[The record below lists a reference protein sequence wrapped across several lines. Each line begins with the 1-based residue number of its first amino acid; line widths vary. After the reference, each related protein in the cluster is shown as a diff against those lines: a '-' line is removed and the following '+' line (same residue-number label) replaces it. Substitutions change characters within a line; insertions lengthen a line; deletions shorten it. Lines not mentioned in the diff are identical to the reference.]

1 MQVEA
6 TLALVTSGQ
15 NPPAFQSTYPLAHL
29 STASSS
35 SQNQGSHQHHH
46 HYAAPVLQNTSF
58 SLSHQDLS
66 LWLEEL
72 DLGISLPPSSSSGAH
87 SSQQH
92 SISLAGTSGY
102 IKLEPSPFEIE
113 LKHPHSSTIVSAIDT
128 DDPQMPSGNTT
139 NTPCASPLK
148 HIAHLH
154 APSHHQVQSQSHSQL
169 LQQQRHSAQL
179 LLPALSIYYP
189 VPSINLPATS
199 GLSATAFP
207 HHSPSSPST
216 MRASAPPES
225 PPPSASSAS
234 SPYSSQC
241 SKPQITSAL
250 IALLPPPP
258 TCKQILNRA
267 KEIFRIRPVPF
278 DPRNGW
284 VGFEKRCVSLLAGG
298 NSRNKKEEAREKAK
312 QREKEKARE
321 VKRARQIYFSGIP
334 ALQSLHQRND
344 SVDDGDGGSSGDS
357 SFGGD
362 QILDEGG
369 VEEEEPSLAF
379 FAVMCA
385 VLAVGSYS
393 SSGQS
398 SIPVENPVFFF
409 ALSQQALGVWDTYTS
424 SSGNV
429 EDREQMNFL
438 LANLISVVYLMLS
451 ESSTVVGE
459 DKDQE
464 DISLVYPLVRN
475 FFKLRKYFY

>member
-1 MQVEA
+1 M
-6 TLALVTSGQ
+6 
-15 NPPAFQSTYPLAHL
+15 
-29 STASSS
+29 
-35 SQNQGSHQHHH
+35 
-46 HYAAPVLQNTSF
+46 
-58 SLSHQDLS
+58 
-66 LWLEEL
+66 
-72 DLGISLPPSSSSGAH
+72 
-87 SSQQH
+87 
-92 SISLAGTSGY
+92 
-102 IKLEPSPFEIE
+102 
-113 LKHPHSSTIVSAIDT
+113 
-128 DDPQMPSGNTT
+128 
-139 NTPCASPLK
+139 
-148 HIAHLH
+148 
-154 APSHHQVQSQSHSQL
+154 
-169 LQQQRHSAQL
+169 
-179 LLPALSIYYP
+179 
-189 VPSINLPATS
+189 
-199 GLSATAFP
+199 
-207 HHSPSSPST
+207 
-216 MRASAPPES
+216 
-225 PPPSASSAS
+225 
-234 SPYSSQC
+234 
-241 SKPQITSAL
+241 
-250 IALLPPPP
+250 
-258 TCKQILNRA
+258 
-267 KEIFRIRPVPF
+267 
-278 DPRNGW
+278 
-284 VGFEKRCVSLLAGG
+284 SLLAGG